1 MRESGGLLRKEPCM
15 LDILDKGVCTTKEV
29 KKILSYY
36 LNKPITIKYN
46 LGRNKF
52 EIYQVVITNLYN
64 YIFITE
70 NIDNK
75 NVKKSFSYADIITK
89 TIKIYE

>member
-1 MRESGGLLRKEPCM
+1 M

>member
-1 MRESGGLLRKEPCM
+1 M

-52 EIYQVVITNLYN
+52 ETYQVVITNLYN